1 MEVELEPAATPDFC
15 AGTSTAAAAAAA
27 SIGSSGEETAAAVDE
42 DVVAIGC
49 TTGTSG
55 GG

>member
-15 AGTSTAAAAAAA
+15 AGTSTAAAAAA